1 MATRGRPKKVVEA
14 APMDDVVIRLTRM
27 EEKIEHI
34 HKCTEENTTEIK
46 ALRHQVA
53 MGKGGI
59 KVILWLGAIL
69 GGVIA
74 MYEGLINV
82 GGK

>member
-14 APMDDVVIRLTRM
+14 APMDDVVTRLARM

-69 GGVIA
+69 GGLAAV
-74 MYEGLINV
+74 YEGLINV
-82 GGK
+82 GSK

>member
-1 MATRGRPKKVVEA
+1 MAARGRPKKIIEA
-14 APMDDVVIRLTRM
+14 APMNDVVTRLARM

-53 MGKGGI
+53 MGRGGI
-59 KVILWLGAIL
+59 KVIIWLGAIL
-69 GGVIA
+69 GGLVAI
-74 MYEGLINV
+74 YEGLI
-82 GGK
+82 K

>member
-14 APMDDVVIRLTRM
+14 TPMDDVVTRLARM

-34 HKCTEENTTEIK
+34 HKCTEENTAEIK

-53 MGKGGI
+53 MGKGGL
-59 KVILWLGAIL
+59 KVVLWLGAIL
-69 GGVIA
+69 GGLVA
-74 MYEGLINV
+74 MYEGVIK
-82 GGK
+82 GS

>member
-14 APMDDVVIRLTRM
+14 APMDDVVIRLARM